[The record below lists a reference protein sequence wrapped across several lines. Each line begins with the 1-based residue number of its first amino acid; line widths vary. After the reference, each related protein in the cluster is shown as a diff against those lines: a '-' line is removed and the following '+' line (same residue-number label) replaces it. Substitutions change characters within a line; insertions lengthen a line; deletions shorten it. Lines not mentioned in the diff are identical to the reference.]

1 MVSWYRGEDGSVVF
15 LLQTCRPARLG
26 TQTPATCRW
35 KMAPRMG
42 GFLISVTRVTV
53 RSSYLVKSSQKLK
66 FVRFS
71 KIHLFHLVWS
81 ICDLCPVPQLGF
93 VFVIGIK
100 FGLLG
105 YWWTNPRL
113 IFYKK
118 PISGASRTLDP
129 EDLLR
134 TC

>member
-1 MVSWYRGEDGSVVF
+1 MGISVSRASMFCLGLFILRNGGEMVSWYRGEDGSVVF

-53 RSSYLVKSSQKLK
+53 RS
-66 FVRFS
+66 
-71 KIHLFHLVWS
+71 
-81 ICDLCPVPQLGF
+81 F